1 MVAGHLQEKRG
12 YFYIV
17 LNYKDS
23 NGKRKSKWIATSLPV
38 KGNKRKADE
47 LLQQARIEFKPETEE
62 PKPTAPAMAVPVT
75 SLTGDVLFADF
86 MLSWLD
92 VIKRSVSP
100 VTFSSYSEMVK
111 GITVPYFR
119 KTGIRLSALKP
130 RDIQAFYDEK
140 IKTVENKDRLRKLR
154 HTLPRQHTQ
163 GTGHGGE
170 AGADSEQSLGSRRS
184 AKESPI
190 CRELLQRR
198 RAERAFCRDKRHEA
212 GDSCTVRSLLRPTEK
227 RGCNTITVRHTV
239 TTCRIDG
246 KKVMVAADRTK
257 NKSSM
262 RTMPLVPLFKER
274 LLYLQDQQNKQR
286 KLCGG
291 SYCRDFRGY
300 ICVDEMGV
308 LIKPDYISAAFPKL
322 LDRHGLRR
330 IRFHDL
336 RHSCAS
342 LLLAHGVPMKQIQE
356 WLGHSDFS
364 TTANIYS
371 HLDYTAKLNSAE
383 TLVTSLDFALEP
395 KLLPR

>member
-1 MVAGHLQEKRG
+1 MVAGHTQEKRG

-23 NGKRKSKWIATSLPV
+23 AG
-38 KGNKRKADE
+38 
-47 LLQQARIEFKPETEE
+47 E

-100 VTFSSYSEMVK
+100 VTFSSYSEKVK
-111 GITVPYFR
+111 SITVPYFR
-119 KTGIRLSALKP
+119 KTGIRLSTLKP

-140 IKTVENKDRLRKLR
+140 IKTVSANTVIHYHANIHKALDMAVKLELITSNPSD
-154 HTLPRQHTQ
+154 HVELPKKNRFVGNFYNSDELNELFVAAK
-163 GTGHGGE
+163 GTKLE
-170 AGADSEQSLGSRRS
+170 LPILFGAFYGLRRS
-184 AKESPI
+184 
-190 CRELLQRR
+190 
-198 RAERAFCRDKRHEA
+198 EA
-212 GDSCTVRSLLRPTEK
+212 VGLRWEAIDFEN
-227 RGCNTITVRHTV
+227 NTITIRHTV

-262 RTMPLVPLFKER
+262 RTLPLVPFFKER
-274 LLYLQDQQNKQR
+274 LLCLQDQQNKQR

-291 SYCRDFRGY
+291 SYCHDSLGY

-342 LLLAHGVPMKQIQE
+342 LLLAHGAQMKDIQE
-356 WLGHSDFS
+356 WLGHSDYS

-395 KLLPR
+395 KLLPG